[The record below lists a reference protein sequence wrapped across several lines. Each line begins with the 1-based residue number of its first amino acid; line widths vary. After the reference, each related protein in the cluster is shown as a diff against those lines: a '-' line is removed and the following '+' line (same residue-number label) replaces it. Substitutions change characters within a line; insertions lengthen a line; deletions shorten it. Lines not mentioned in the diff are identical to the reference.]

1 MKISYIS
8 LVLAAS
14 LIISLL
20 SLTVIDAQST
30 DTLSFNEISA
40 LVLDDID
47 HIEIQNGTTGEYIL
61 LDKTAANYIFTAF
74 YESDFKVNEQEG
86 NNSSYSYM
94 VLMYTDAEIY
104 KFKYHFSIGMMFDG
118 NMYVLEDEAKLM
130 KMLDNIYSS
139 SSSEVYKT
147 PEATLPKTEIQKNI
161 SLTEWFS
168 FESEL
173 ATSIDFSKLDNSG
186 FMRKAITNRDD
197 MDRFF
202 ELANAAEMTLCDIPT
217 NIERNNGLYITVHF
231 CEFSSYAFIS
241 PDGGLDAYTLT
252 MSRNPWS
259 LYQTDNKAKANE
271 ILIDF
276 WESIISEDTENNI
289 SLCVDGAVIAF
300 PDALPFIDE
309 NARTQ
314 VPIGALAETLGIK
327 TSWDG
332 ETKTAIL
339 IKLTSEIDG
348 EYVKIAIGQNEI
360 EKGNYLGMT
369 GVGFYQTETIL
380 MDTAAILKDNRTFIP
395 IRYVAEAFEFTV
407 EWDGDNSCV
416 NLSTACSLPLAPE
429 PKVYPVSIVIGQHK
443 SDIILDNGELHFIE
457 DIGISPNAAPP
468 YINPEMTTK
477 EKWDLD
483 AVIDYLGRDFRLSS
497 FPDNLMAPPE
507 GELYWSVIFN
517 KDGTKVPYSF
527 TFGLNYRE
535 NYYDEYNPLRPSLN
549 VKVAKGELPFQCS
562 LYETESKSLSFIN
575 DTEII
580 VGHCQLSNVT
590 PEVYIDVYVAEFMY
604 KDVGYHIKSENLT
617 QEEFISVL
625 LSIVN

>member
-1 MKISYIS
+1 MKKQYIS
-8 LVLAAS
+8 LILATS
-14 LIISLL
+14 LIICLL
-20 SLTVIDAQST
+20 SLTVIGAQST
-30 DTLSFNEISA
+30 YTLSFNEISA

-61 LDKTAANYIFTAF
+61 LDETTANYIFAAF
-74 YESDFKVNEQEG
+74 YESDFKVNEQEE

-104 KFKYHFSIGMMFDG
+104 KFKYHFSIGVMFDG
-118 NMYVLEDEAKLM
+118 NMHVLEDEAKLM

-139 SSSEVYKT
+139 SSSEVNKT
-147 PEATLPKTEIQKNI
+147 PKATLPKTEMQKNI

-168 FESEL
+168 FEPEL

-186 FMRKAITNRDD
+186 FVRKTITNKEDI
-197 MDRFF
+197 DRFF
-202 ELANAAEMTLCDIPT
+202 ELANAAEMTLCDRPT
-217 NIERNNGLYITVHF
+217 DIERNNGLYITVHF
-231 CEFSSYAFIS
+231 GEFSSHAFIS

-259 LYQTDNKAKANE
+259 LYQIDNKEKANE

-314 VPIGALAETLGIK
+314 VPIGALAEILGIK
-327 TSWDG
+327 TSWYG
-332 ETKTAIL
+332 ETKTATL
-339 IKLTSEIDG
+339 VKLTSEMNG
-348 EYVKIAIGQNEI
+348 EYVRIVIGQNEF
-360 EKGNYLGMT
+360 EKGNYRGMT
-369 GVGFYQTETIL
+369 GVGFYPIETIL
-380 MDTAAILKDNRTFIP
+380 MNTAAILKENRIFIP
-395 IRYVAEAFEFTV
+395 IRYVAEAFGFDV
-407 EWDGDNSCV
+407 EWDSENNCV
-416 NLSTACSLPLAPE
+416 NLSTVCSLPLAPE
-429 PKVYPVSIVIGQHK
+429 PKIYPVPIVIGKHK
-443 SDIILDNGELHFIE
+443 SDITLDNGELHFME
-457 DIGISPNAAPP
+457 DIGILPNAAPP

-535 NYYDEYNPLRPSLN
+535 NYYDEYNPLRPSLD

-562 LYETESKSLSFIN
+562 LYETESKALSYIN
-575 DTEII
+575 DTEIV
-580 VGHCQLSNVT
+580 VGHCKSSNVT
-590 PEVYIDVYVAEFMY
+590 PEVYFDVYIAEFIY
-604 KDVGYHIKSENLT
+604 KDVGYYIKSENLT

-625 LSIVN
+625 LSIVK